1 MAFFDFIETV
11 ARPTVEALLN
21 GLWQG
26 AALVALVWCLL
37 KIIPRTN
44 ATTRYVIWW
53 GTLIAVICL
62 PITAARGP
70 LAMGDYIS
78 LTSREAPGVST
89 EIAFSFEADPVTDRT
104 RLGESAVESIRVNE
118 TSEQTKPGQ
127 MGAGQ
132 PRPEQISP
140 APSIFP
146 LRLPARW
153 ASFFFAAWV
162 LFVFVMM
169 GRVAWSYCY
178 LRRLKRSCSPLP
190 LPFQESLKRWRVHA
204 RLKRPVR
211 LCGSEETSVPMVI
224 GFIEPVIVIPHALA
238 RELTE
243 EEFEQIVLH
252 EIAHV
257 RRRDD
262 WMKLAQRLIEA
273 FLFFHPA
280 VLWIGRQLNLERE
293 VACDDSVISLTG
305 RPRPYAACLIKLLE
319 LTTTRQSSLLAP
331 GAVTIKRQI
340 SSRVEMIVDKR
351 RNATLILSKAGLFIM
366 LVVLV
371 LVVAQ
376 AARISPALALIE
388 PVTTSLEPSGG
399 LLAQSL
405 KDEFDPT
412 KSAGVTAAGSE
423 RLKYGTDSLAQAEDR
438 SSGLQFETGPAQ
450 IALWSPV
457 KQSQGSMPAPPHPPT
472 PPAPPA
478 PPPVPPLPPASVPSP
493 PAPPTGGL
501 REDHAEYDRAVAEYK
516 VAVNKYREQVRDYE
530 SSVDK
535 YREQIREYD
544 RGVGEYTKDLK
555 RYEIEM
561 EQYNKDIAEYEKQIL
576 ALVPDAILNVIAE
589 EIARLDLKLDAD
601 ERHKLDRGLQQ
612 IAATMAK
619 ALTGNYKDI
628 KINRAA
634 GRITIVSYHSAGDLR
649 SRLLEL
655 LKSLDINLDERAKA
669 NLELAAER
677 AAPALQSLVVYRGPL

>member
-1 MAFFDFIETV
+1 MAFVDLIETV

-37 KIIPRTN
+37 KIIPRIN

-53 GTLIAVICL
+53 VTLIAVICL

-70 LAMGDYIS
+70 LTTGDYIKGDYIS
-78 LTSREAPGVST
+78 LTSHEAVGVSP
-89 EIAFSFEADPVTDRT
+89 EIAFSFKSDPVTDRT
-104 RLGESAVESIRVNE
+104 RLGESAVESISVSE
-118 TSEQTKPGQ
+118 TSEQTQPGQ
-127 MGAGQ
+127 MGTEQ
-132 PRPEQISP
+132 TRPEQISP

-153 ASFFFAAWV
+153 ASFFFAAWL
-162 LFVFVMM
+162 LFVLVMM

-178 LRRLKRSCSPLP
+178 LRRLKRNCSPLP
-190 LPFQESLKRWRVHA
+190 PSLQESLKQWRVHA

-262 WMKLAQRLIEA
+262 WMKLAQKLIEA

-366 LVVLV
+366 LVALALV
-371 LVVAQ
+371 IAQ

-388 PVTTSLEPSGG
+388 PVTTSLEPSSG

-405 KDEFDPT
+405 KNELDTT
-412 KSAGVTAAGSE
+412 KSAAMTFNA
-423 RLKYGTDSLAQAEDR
+423 
-438 SSGLQFETGPAQ
+438 GPAQSSDAAQYIPTQ
-450 IALWSPV
+450 IALWNPV
-457 KQSQGSMPAPPHPPT
+457 KQAQGSMPELPRPPT

-478 PPPVPPLPPASVPSP
+478 PPPVPPLPPVSVPSP

-501 REDHAEYDRAVAEYK
+501 REDRAEYDRLVAEYNQ
-516 VAVNKYREQVRDYE
+516 AVNKYREQVR
-530 SSVDK
+530 
-535 YREQIREYD
+535 EYD
-544 RGVGEYTKDLK
+544 SEIVQYTKDLK
-555 RYEIEM
+555 RYDIEL
-561 EQYNKDIAEYEKQIL
+561 EHYKKDIAEYEKRIL
-576 ALVPDAILNVIAE
+576 SLVPDAILNVIAE
-589 EIARLDLKLDAD
+589 EIARIDLKLDAS
-601 ERHKLDRGLQQ
+601 ERPKLDRGLQQ

-634 GRITIVSYHSAGDLR
+634 GRITIVSFHSTGDLR
-649 SRLLEL
+649 NRLLEL
-655 LKSLDINLDERAKA
+655 LKSLDINLDETAKA

-677 AAPALQSLVVYRGPL
+677 AAPALQSMVVYRGPL